1 MATSFEFNP
10 FTGTFDIVTDAPD
23 LTIYAEATP
32 THLRAGK
39 TWTVR
44 ADKQALFC
52 QPIQVDGIIH
62 NDGTIM
68 SVS

>member
-1 MATSFEFNP
+1 MPASYEFNP
-10 FTGTFDIVTDAPD
+10 FTGTFDLVTDADPT
-23 LTIYAEATP
+23 LVQATP

-39 TWTVR
+39 TWVVR
-44 ADKQALFC
+44 ADTQALFC

-62 NDGTIM
+62 NDGTVM